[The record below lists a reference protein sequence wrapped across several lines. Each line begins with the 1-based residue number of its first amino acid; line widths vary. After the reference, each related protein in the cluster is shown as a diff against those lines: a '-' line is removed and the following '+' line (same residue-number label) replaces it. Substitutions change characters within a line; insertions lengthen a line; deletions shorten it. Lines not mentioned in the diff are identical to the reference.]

1 MVDFSEYLNFLEE
14 LEHTLQQL
22 VDVEQKKAAA
32 VSARDLDALNDC
44 MKREQAFSMTLKG
57 FEQKRARLLAALGL
71 EDVSLRELPSRCPPE
86 HREAARRMSERLI
99 NQYRI
104 LSSAQEPSRI
114 LMESRLRLIE
124 EELQRRGLEEEG
136 PSTASRTGS
145 DTHRSQSLRRPI
157 MSSTFGSFNTVRL
170 GIYAAQKGLDVT
182 GNNITNINTAG
193 YTRQRLD
200 QVSLI
205 TSASDRYYSPYKTR
219 VGQGVLTTG
228 VSQLRDPGLDIA
240 YRNASADVG
249 AADAKLAG
257 LEKLASILDEVGKGD
272 GEQDDGVLLNQL
284 NDLRDL
290 INKAI
295 TSGLDSTQEGLIR
308 ASARA
313 LCSLFNDAADKLA
326 DMTETWET
334 QLKDQV
340 DTVNNILTSLRD
352 LNISIRDA
360 DIRGDAAL
368 ELRDQRNLLLDQLSQ
383 YMDIDVKYEMEDVG
397 AGLMVEKMT
406 VTLGTG
412 GKDKLVD
419 GGFSAKL
426 LAGSAKDGCPVSLY
440 ALRDKNGEK
449 QEPNATDPKILDD
462 NDLYGALQSTREML
476 TEAGEYTI
484 DGTTNDP
491 NAAVKRGIPYYQ
503 KALDSLAHEFAAA
516 MNELNHIYDDKGNLL
531 AGGNLFSMGSATNDA
546 SAITAANISISQAW
560 AEDKVSLQASTKPD
574 APSGDTS
581 NLSKF
586 LALFDQ
592 KIKFD
597 PDHVAGGDAVG
608 EAYHGTFED
617 MLLHVQSV
625 LAEDQMTTTALLT
638 NYSATASEVY
648 TDREGVMGVD
658 LNDEATSLMTYQKAY
673 TAACRLM
680 TVLEEALDSLIN
692 GTVV

>member
-1 MVDFSEYLNFLEE
+1 
-14 LEHTLQQL
+14 
-22 VDVEQKKAAA
+22 
-32 VSARDLDALNDC
+32 
-44 MKREQAFSMTLKG
+44 
-57 FEQKRARLLAALGL
+57 
-71 EDVSLRELPSRCPPE
+71 
-86 HREAARRMSERLI
+86 
-99 NQYRI
+99 
-104 LSSAQEPSRI
+104 
-114 LMESRLRLIE
+114 
-124 EELQRRGLEEEG
+124 
-136 PSTASRTGS
+136 
-145 DTHRSQSLRRPI
+145 

-308 ASARA
+308 ASAKA

-412 GKDKLVD
+412 GKDTLVD
-419 GGFSAKL
+419 GKYATKL
-426 LAGSAKDGCPVSLY
+426 ETGDATKGYLISLHP
-440 ALRDKNGEK
+440 LQDKTGNK
-449 QEPNATDPKILDD
+449 HPQAPNAPKQLDD

-484 DGTTNDP
+484 NGATNDP

-597 PDHVAGGDAVG
+597 PDNVAGGDAVG

>member
-1 MVDFSEYLNFLEE
+1 
-14 LEHTLQQL
+14 
-22 VDVEQKKAAA
+22 
-32 VSARDLDALNDC
+32 
-44 MKREQAFSMTLKG
+44 
-57 FEQKRARLLAALGL
+57 
-71 EDVSLRELPSRCPPE
+71 
-86 HREAARRMSERLI
+86 
-99 NQYRI
+99 
-104 LSSAQEPSRI
+104 
-114 LMESRLRLIE
+114 
-124 EELQRRGLEEEG
+124 
-136 PSTASRTGS
+136 
-145 DTHRSQSLRRPI
+145 

-170 GIYAAQKGLDVT
+170 GHYAAPKGLDVT
-182 GNNITNINTAG
+182 GNNITNTIQRV
-193 YTRQRLD
+193 YPQRLD

-308 ASARA
+308 ASAKA

-426 LAGSAKDGCPVSLY
+426 LGWQRQGRLSGQPVRPAGQKRG
-440 ALRDKNGEK
+440 
-449 QEPNATDPKILDD
+449 
-462 NDLYGALQSTREML
+462 
-476 TEAGEYTI
+476 EAG
-484 DGTTNDP
+484 
-491 NAAVKRGIPYYQ
+491 AQRHR
-503 KALDSLAHEFAAA
+503 S
-516 MNELNHIYDDKGNLL
+516 
-531 AGGNLFSMGSATNDA
+531 
-546 SAITAANISISQAW
+546 
-560 AEDKVSLQASTKPD
+560 EDL
-574 APSGDTS
+574 G
-581 NLSKF
+581 
-586 LALFDQ
+586 
-592 KIKFD
+592 
-597 PDHVAGGDAVG
+597 
-608 EAYHGTFED
+608 
-617 MLLHVQSV
+617 
-625 LAEDQMTTTALLT
+625 
-638 NYSATASEVY
+638 
-648 TDREGVMGVD
+648 
-658 LNDEATSLMTYQKAY
+658 
-673 TAACRLM
+673 
-680 TVLEEALDSLIN
+680 
-692 GTVV
+692 

>member
-145 DTHRSQSLRRPI
+145 D
-157 MSSTFGSFNTVRL
+157 TFGSFNTVRL

-308 ASARA
+308 ASAKA

-412 GKDKLVD
+412 GKDTLVD
-419 GGFSAKL
+419 GKYATKL
-426 LAGSAKDGCPVSLY
+426 ETGDATKGYLISLHP
-440 ALRDKNGEK
+440 LQDKTGNK
-449 QEPNATDPKILDD
+449 HPQAPNAPKQLDD

>member
-1 MVDFSEYLNFLEE
+1 M
-14 LEHTLQQL
+14 
-22 VDVEQKKAAA
+22 
-32 VSARDLDALNDC
+32 
-44 MKREQAFSMTLKG
+44 
-57 FEQKRARLLAALGL
+57 
-71 EDVSLRELPSRCPPE
+71 
-86 HREAARRMSERLI
+86 
-99 NQYRI
+99 
-104 LSSAQEPSRI
+104 
-114 LMESRLRLIE
+114 
-124 EELQRRGLEEEG
+124 
-136 PSTASRTGS
+136 
-145 DTHRSQSLRRPI
+145 
-157 MSSTFGSFNTVRL
+157 
-170 GIYAAQKGLDVT
+170 
-182 GNNITNINTAG
+182 
-193 YTRQRLD
+193 
-200 QVSLI
+200 
-205 TSASDRYYSPYKTR
+205 
-219 VGQGVLTTG
+219 
-228 VSQLRDPGLDIA
+228 
-240 YRNASADVG
+240 
-249 AADAKLAG
+249 
-257 LEKLASILDEVGKGD
+257 
-272 GEQDDGVLLNQL
+272 
-284 NDLRDL
+284 
-290 INKAI
+290 
-295 TSGLDSTQEGLIR
+295 
-308 ASARA
+308 
-313 LCSLFNDAADKLA
+313 
-326 DMTETWET
+326 
-334 QLKDQV
+334 
-340 DTVNNILTSLRD
+340 
-352 LNISIRDA
+352 
-360 DIRGDAAL
+360 
-368 ELRDQRNLLLDQLSQ
+368 
-383 YMDIDVKYEMEDVG
+383 
-397 AGLMVEKMT
+397 
-406 VTLGTG
+406 
-412 GKDKLVD
+412 
-419 GGFSAKL
+419 
-426 LAGSAKDGCPVSLY
+426 Y